1 MNRKKSK
8 SLKNKAELLQFYFT
22 EAAIKNINFSVAE
35 EVYEREPKTIET
47 YKLQRQENGFDDTE
61 TWHLDRTL
69 ALFLIPRLKRYIEL
83 NNGIPIGETA
93 ESFDQKLHFIIDS
106 LSKYYSDEYDDGEID
121 ERKLIYDNARN
132 AVNSLSS
139 LWFDLW
145 W

>member
-8 SLKNKAELLQFYFT
+8 STKNKTELSQFYFT
-22 EAAIKNINFSVAE
+22 EDAMKNINFSVAE

-61 TWHLDRTL
+61 TWHLDRTI

-83 NNGIPIGETA
+83 NNGFPNGETP
-93 ESFDQKLHFIIDS
+93 ESFDEKMHFIINS
-106 LSKYYSDEYDDGEID
+106 LEKYYSEYYESVEID
-121 ERKLIYDNARN
+121 ERKSIYENARI
-132 AVNSLSS
+132 AVNHLSS
-139 LWFDLW
+139 LWFELW